1 MAFANGV
8 FNCVY
13 NGTCQWHFPMAF
25 TMAFTPKQRPSDN
38 GAKASC
44 KPQCEAKGEN
54 HDPGAV
60 KKGKVYG
67 ARGKRQST
75 EQRGKIRAKV
85 TWKAQGKWGQ
95 KCAGLTQSNV
105 DN

>member
-1 MAFANGV
+1 
-8 FNCVY
+8 
-13 NGTCQWHFPMAF
+13 
-25 TMAFTPKQRPSDN
+25 
-38 GAKASC
+38 
-44 KPQCEAKGEN
+44 
-54 HDPGAV
+54 V